1 MPYQPPFDLRG
12 KKIENTYQQ
21 LLQYNTASGLFYNGT
36 GVQQD
41 VSVSYASIA
50 ALALTANTASYVA
63 SCASAS
69 WASQSYYTISASWA
83 SQSLSASWAPTG
95 LAQSATSASWASR
108 SLYSTSA
115 SWASQSFSTSYSPWA
130 DYAFSASWASQ
141 SLSASWAPSNAI
153 VSASWAS
160 QSLAALYSSA
170 SFSASYASRSFYAT
184 SASWASQSLS
194 ASWAANT
201 LTASYIPN
209 VGTVI
214 YTDVISI
221 SKSFGNSGD
230 GLLDLSF
237 TQSIGNVPKTGI
249 YRLTVV
255 AAMSFIS
262 GANAG
267 ANSVNY
273 TFIHTD
279 RLGTYALTPVDVPQF
294 NSVDAFGN
302 SPVGNVNT
310 YFAQFGIPHT
320 FQAIGGTAIKY
331 YYYTSAVGGINAGC
345 TLTATSSAILELLST
360 ASVN

>member
-21 LLQYNTASGLFYNGT
+21 LLQYNTASGLFYNGN

-63 SCASAS
+63 SCVSAS
-69 WASQSYYTISASWA
+69 WASQSFSTSYSPWADYAFSASWA
-83 SQSLSASWAPTG
+83 SQSLSASWAPSN
-95 LAQSATSASWASR
+95 AIV
-108 SLYSTSA
+108 SA